1 MHLPVSISAISLEVF
16 CTQVYSFQKKNCV
29 CFSSV
34 VTFVAQ
40 LYLEQAF
47 FLEKQHEQ
55 TFVVCGTTISGRTVL
70 PRKAAYEQTFAVR
83 ENSGSASTRNSDQK
97 HFSITI
103 KAVVQNIEPKSR

>member
-70 PRKAAYEQTFAVR
+70 PRKAAYEQTFADHILSER
-83 ENSGSASTRNSDQK
+83 KQWISIDPKFRSKAFQHHNKSCSA
-97 HFSITI
+97 
-103 KAVVQNIEPKSR
+103 EY